1 MKVAQ
6 LINELIDRLKLEDAQ
21 TSAEYALVL
30 GVISSSSVFFSTGL
44 SGQVANAV
52 INVARLLP

>member
-1 MKVAQ
+1 MKFAQ
-6 LINELIDRLKLEDAQ
+6 LINELIDRLRLEGAQ

-30 GVISSSSVFFSTGL
+30 GVISSSSVFLNTGL

-52 INVARLLP
+52 IDVARLLP